1 MNLSPLLP
9 LLLSVFLSLMAQL
22 AEARATK
29 AYQERLIIIDTISK
43 KIGKTLGINR
53 GGKGRGRGKNPKK

>member
-1 MNLSPLLP
+1 
-9 LLLSVFLSLMAQL
+9 MAQL

-29 AYQERLIIIDTISK
+29 AYQERLIIIVTISK
-43 KIGKTLGINR
+43 KIGKTLGINL